1 MKDKV
6 IILGNDH
13 TNSLGVVQ
21 SLGSV
26 GYYTIIFVWG
36 SKSGLIKSSKYTK
49 EVYGCKDVQACIDLM
64 IEKFGNNSTK
74 LPVIACCD
82 NAALALEKNNKRLKE
97 TFLYEYSTKY
107 TLNQLAKKETQ
118 VQLAKE
124 AGLYVPKTWNL
135 KDNKE
140 IPSDVFFPCLI
151 KPLVSC
157 QGAKSDI
164 RICRSHEEL
173 QKNLN
178 TLKYTKDVLLQ
189 QYIERDYEI
198 SILGGGL
205 KKDEAII
212 PCVENKLTLY
222 PKNVGLECLANIQPL
237 KDKAIIKGIK
247 NLINS
252 IGYVGV
258 FSVEM
263 MHCKKDNKFYFTEIN
278 LRNDGANSF
287 ITKYGVNLLQNH
299 IEDLLDKPITKFTKF
314 NPGYYIWEMHHFLS
328 LMHREISFFQWLS
341 EIKKSQG
348 FLTTYTNDRIPFF
361 KQFSNWILYK
371 LHLKKYEIYE

>member
-36 SKSGLIKSSKYTK
+36 SKSGLIKSSKYAK
-49 EVYGCKDVQACIDLM
+49 EVYGSKDVQACIDLM

-124 AGLYVPKTWNL
+124 AGLYV
-135 KDNKE
+135 
-140 IPSDVFFPCLI
+140 
-151 KPLVSC
+151 
-157 QGAKSDI
+157 
-164 RICRSHEEL
+164 
-173 QKNLN
+173 
-178 TLKYTKDVLLQ
+178 
-189 QYIERDYEI
+189 
-198 SILGGGL
+198 
-205 KKDEAII
+205 
-212 PCVENKLTLY
+212 
-222 PKNVGLECLANIQPL
+222 
-237 KDKAIIKGIK
+237 
-247 NLINS
+247 
-252 IGYVGV
+252 
-258 FSVEM
+258 
-263 MHCKKDNKFYFTEIN
+263 
-278 LRNDGANSF
+278 
-287 ITKYGVNLLQNH
+287 
-299 IEDLLDKPITKFTKF
+299 
-314 NPGYYIWEMHHFLS
+314 HHFLS
-328 LMHREISFFQWLS
+328 LMHREISFFKWLS